1 MTTNKSSINV
11 NELFSKAKNYS
22 KPNDLVKALLIYD
35 EIISIDKNNAEAYF
49 HKALI
54 FTKLKNYEEALRS
67 YDLVIKIRPDFEE
80 AYVNRGVILSILMN
94 PIEALKNFDLAIKL
108 NPNHAIAHNNKGNV
122 LTELSRFDEAIKNYE
137 KAVKIDPNYADAFNN
152 IALLKLL
159 LGDYEEGWRLFE
171 WRWKGPQKKE
181 FRDFKKPL
189 WLGNESIK
197 NKTILIL
204 SEQGFGDFIQF
215 YRYCIL
221 VEKLGAKIIIET
233 PKELTSLIKNQN
245 KSNII
250 ISKGEPLPEFDFY
263 CPIMSLPLA
272 FGTNI
277 HNIPAISPYINIDSG
292 KLNFWR
298 SKLINKKRVRVG
310 IVWSGAQNKET
321 DFNRSLILSQ
331 LSPLFDLPLD
341 FYVLQKKIRDI
352 DKDYLFQSNNIYD
365 FHELIED
372 FSDTA
377 VLISEMDIVIS
388 VDTSVAH
395 LAGALDKP
403 LWVLLPYVADYRW
416 MIDRIDSPWY
426 PSATLFRQKETNNW
440 DNVISSIVRSLSSY
454 I

>member
-1 MTTNKSSINV
+1 MASNHSSIYV
-11 NELFSKAKNYS
+11 KELFTKAKKYS
-22 KPNDLVKALLIYD
+22 QSNEMDKALLTYD
-35 EIISIDKNNAEAYF
+35 EIIDIEHENYEAYF

-54 FTKLKNYEEALRS
+54 NSKLKNFEIALS
-67 YDLVIKIRPDFEE
+67 NYDLAIEIKPDFEE
-80 AYVNRGVILSILMN
+80 AYVNRGVILSTLMN
-94 PIEALKNFDLAIKL
+94 PIEALKSFDLAIKFKS
-108 NPNHAIAHNNKGNV
+108 NHAIAYNNKGNV
-122 LTELSRFDEAIKNYE
+122 LTELSRFDEAIENY
-137 KAVKIDPNYADAFNN
+137 KRAVKINPDYADAFNN
-152 IALLKLL
+152 IALLQLL
-159 LGDYEEGWRLFE
+159 LGNYEEGWKLFE
-171 WRWKGPQKKE
+171 WRWKGPQKNE

-189 WLGNESIK
+189 WLGNEPIK

-204 SEQGFGDFIQF
+204 AEQGFGDFIQF

-221 VEKLGAKIIIET
+221 LEKLGAKIIIET

-250 ISKGEPLPEFDFY
+250 VTKGEPFPEFDFY

-272 FGTNI
+272 FKTNI
-277 HNIPAISPYINIDSG
+277 HNIPANLPYIKIDSE

-298 SKLINKKRVRVG
+298 SKLIKKKRMKIG

-321 DFNRSLILSQ
+321 DFNRSLTLSQ
-331 LSPLFDLPLD
+331 LSPLFELPVD
-341 FYVLQKKIRDI
+341 FYALQKKIRNT
-352 DKDYLFQSNNIYD
+352 DKDYLLHSNNIYD
-365 FHELIED
+365 YHEQIED

-377 VLISEMDIVIS
+377 VLISEMDIIIS

-403 LWVLLPYVADYRW
+403 LWILLPYVADYRW

-426 PSATLFRQKETNNW
+426 PSATLFRQKEINNW
-440 DNVISSIVRSLSSY
+440 DNVVSSIVRSLNSY